1 MYKSNNPKGFVII
14 TDYHYL
20 ICLFIRTQSLF
31 FILFNIFIRHWS
43 HLSIFK
49 SIRPWFIRSLRFYL
63 ILFVI
68 YAFTCVFQPLQYFI
82 IPFVI
87 LFFFLIYEVRLFM
100 RFSVVLRYKEEERL
114 SKINKFYSLFFNVFL
129 RNINISTVFEFII
142 LNHLSYKKLKNDQ
155 YYCCWKIISKRSILN
170 AFIVEGTTMLQQ
182 TLSMTLQFPPLYI
195 ICY

>member
-1 MYKSNNPKGFVII
+1 MFFFSYTFLTKGGKKHEKNDLCWFIRFVLSGLLYGISWILYAKKTVMYKSNNPKGFVII

-68 YAFTCVFQPLQYFI
+68 HAFTCVFQPLQYFI

-87 LFFFLIYEVRLFM
+87 LFFFN
-100 RFSVVLRYKEEERL
+100 LR
-114 SKINKFYSLFFNVFL
+114 S
-129 RNINISTVFEFII
+129 
-142 LNHLSYKKLKNDQ
+142 
-155 YYCCWKIISKRSILN
+155 
-170 AFIVEGTTMLQQ
+170 
-182 TLSMTLQFPPLYI
+182 
-195 ICY
+195 